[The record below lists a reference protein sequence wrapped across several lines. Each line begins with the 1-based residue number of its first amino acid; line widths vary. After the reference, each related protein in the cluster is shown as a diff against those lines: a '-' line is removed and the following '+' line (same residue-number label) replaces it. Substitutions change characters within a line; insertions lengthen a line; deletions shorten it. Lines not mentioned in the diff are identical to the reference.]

1 MTKTNEFL
9 PRELNCPCTC
19 TCIMIIILSQPLDSI
34 NGLVIVINKYRD
46 TIYIFFFFLVLK
58 VTQYLFT
65 TIVMTFIK
73 IKNNK
78 NKNIER
84 TSCDCCIVKL

>member
-46 TIYIFFFFLVLK
+46 TIYIFFFFFGAK
-58 VTQYLFT
+58 SD
-65 TIVMTFIK
+65 TISFHNYCNDFY
-73 IKNNK
+73 KN
-78 NKNIER
+78 
-84 TSCDCCIVKL
+84 

>member
-46 TIYIFFFFLVLK
+46 TIYIFFFGAKSDTIF
-58 VTQYLFT
+58 FT

-84 TSCDCCIVKL
+84 TCCDCYIVKM